1 LTGGRAIVLHDQADR
16 GPWLALA
23 VLVSNAAMQAA
34 PSDPALEF
42 ARALQKKYD
51 TIRDFSADFSHT
63 YTWRAAETTDRT
75 GPDDGQKPGR
85 MRWRHDTRQEDSCQM
100 EPNSTRILPADRQV
114 IVSAVPRDGQTT
126 PALFLAGQGD
136 LVRDFTVSDAPPPQ
150 GALAGMRALKL
161 VPRTPQPDFETLTLT
176 VDPTTLALRGL
187 ESVDTQGGVSSCV
200 LTNVKENLGLS
211 DREFTFAMPRGV
223 DVVTED
229 STTPRP
235 RNSSGG

>member
-1 LTGGRAIVLHDQADR
+1 
-16 GPWLALA
+16 
-23 VLVSNAAMQAA
+23 MQAA

-51 TIRDFSADFSHT
+51 TIRDFTADFSHT
-63 YTWRAAETTDRT
+63 YTGGVLRKQLTER
-75 GPDDGQKPGR
+75 GRLMVKKPGR
-85 MRWRHDTRQEDSCQM
+85 MRWEYTTPDKKTFVSDGAKLYAY
-100 EPNSTRILPADRQV
+100 LPADRQV
-114 IVSAVPRDGQTT
+114 IVSTVPRDGQTT

-161 VPRTPQPDFETLTLT
+161 VPRTPQPDFETLTLA

-187 ESVDTQGGVSSCV
+187 ESVDTQGGVSSFL

-211 DREFTFAMPRGV
+211 DREFSFAMPRGV
-223 DVVTED
+223 DIVTDD

-235 RNSSGG
+235 KNSSGR

>member
-1 LTGGRAIVLHDQADR
+1 MTRR
-16 GPWLALA
+16 TCGPWLALA
-23 VLVSNAAMQAA
+23 VLASIAAMRAA

-51 TIRDFSADFSHT
+51 TIRDFTADFSHT
-63 YTWRAAETTDRT
+63 YTGGVLRKQLTER
-75 GPDDGQKPGR
+75 GRLMVKKPGR
-85 MRWRHDTRQEDSCQM
+85 MRWEYTTPDKKTFVSDGAKLYAY
-100 EPNSTRILPADRQV
+100 IPADRQV
-114 IVSAVPRDGQTT
+114 IVSTVPRDGQTT

-136 LVRDFTVSDAPPPQ
+136 LVRDFTVSDAPPPR

-161 VPRTPQPDFETLTLT
+161 VPRTPQPDFETLTLA

-187 ESVDTQGGVSSCV
+187 ESVDTQGGVSSFL

-223 DVVTED
+223 DVVTDD

-235 RNSSGG
+235 KNSAGR